1 MKAAKIFCALT
12 VLFSLTAVSCSDD
25 DDNDTALELNT
36 TKVSLHQDDTKQM
49 TVKDNRSVTWTV
61 DDDFVARVDEDGL
74 LTAQY
79 VGETRVK
86 ATDSKGKSATAS
98 VVVNPRYNTYKEPC
112 VEWGA
117 SKSAVLAY
125 DTREVSSEDET
136 SVILTGGSDAA
147 ELVSYTFDETGLKG
161 AVVIVKTSYS
171 AEMVKFLGE
180 RYKYLGEDNDI
191 FMFSNKDVAVG
202 MKVQS
207 YKYLAIAYIPN
218 TTNKSLSLT
227 QAELLMSA
235 FPAFD
240 E

>member
-1 MKAAKIFCALT
+1 M
-12 VLFSLTAVSCSDD
+12 
-25 DDNDTALELNT
+25 
-36 TKVSLHQDDTKQM
+36 
-49 TVKDNRSVTWTV
+49 
-61 DDDFVARVDEDGL
+61 
-74 LTAQY
+74 
-79 VGETRVK
+79 
-86 ATDSKGKSATAS
+86 
-98 VVVNPRYNTYKEPC
+98 
-112 VEWGA
+112 EWGA

-202 MKVQS
+202 MKVQN
-207 YKYLAIAYIPN
+207 YKYLAIVYIPN

-227 QAELLMSA
+227 QADVLLSA
-235 FPAFD
+235 LPALD
-240 E
+240 EERSARPKGQKDYGPAPPPVAGWGFSLLLTNVATTLARHLP